1 MFKNPLKY
9 QQGGATPSQE
19 EQKVLV
25 AFIQWLPKRVKEFQ
39 GMRPEAIAQALDGM
53 SKTAEGKKQLQQL
66 MMQFQQEME
75 NESQAF
81 KQGGKIHDFICKHA
95 RGGRV
100 DCGCKED
107 GGEIK
112 EAQEGIKLMPW
123 TANGYGKHPVLLGVN
138 PAEYEKQAI
147 MMRQRPMYAQSGL
160 KIQPGFSYLGEYSIK
175 DAFNPRMNHVAWH
188 GFNVNGEDVA
198 VPTKQG
204 AYWSG
209 RDYDSV
215 YNNEGEKTMSRS
227 MFNNLEDFYTRAL
240 PESNQVK
247 TLDEE
252 KLAGMEN
259 GGKVLKGQ
267 RGLSSGKFDI
277 PFGAYMK
284 TYFNKRSTPD
294 VGAATRR
301 SFGYSTS
308 DGNEYYLEDAN
319 IGRNSVDT
327 WVNVTPK
334 KDTIIMQK
342 LPSDHINDLE
352 GYQMEAIMQRMRPD
366 IKRVNNQENGGKVEK
381 AETGMSKLE
390 ALKKAKETHGY
401 NNSQARF
408 AYANAKNA
416 LRNQGLRG
424 RELRQSAREM
434 ISRGTREPIVAI
446 DPTSPVQGVA
456 VATLPNGSPLPAQTI
471 VGSREP
477 RMGNNYDNLTFSNAF
492 LAARNKAGGDNG
504 SFNWRGRKY
513 TTKLG
518 ANNNRT
524 GNNEYSM
531 PGLAPVVIED
541 PELTI
546 PEFEPIPNNTPDLHY
561 ATLVYPGLESMLN
574 PQSVDF
580 SWPTSTWLAN
590 QNNISNLF
598 APYRVRDKQ
607 SRVLMVGSPSLYK
620 PSAMAFKNGGKVE
633 KAQSGG
639 NVNILGKITPYT
651 NPVSTMPMDSS
662 EVVYNPLFRSLV
674 FKDINGND
682 VSWARNYDGSYRY
695 RNGKDIMDFDPN
707 QDADYIP
714 YSKMKAWGRG
724 TSGSTKLSKTD
735 NENLKNLEDKTR
747 LKKKKNLK

>member
-9 QQGGATPSQE
+9 QQGGFAPSQDE
-19 EQKVLV
+19 RKVLA
-25 AFIQWLPKRVKEFQ
+25 AFIQWLPKRVKSFQ
-39 GMRPEAIAQALDGM
+39 GMRPEQIAQALDSM
-53 SKTAEGKKQLQQL
+53 SKTPEGKKQLQQL
-66 MMQFQQEME
+66 MNQFQQEIQE
-75 NESQAF
+75 DSQSF

-95 RGGRV
+95 RGGKV
-100 DCGCKED
+100 DCGCK
-107 GGEIK
+107 
-112 EAQEGIKLMPW
+112 QEGGNISK
-123 TANGYGKHPVLLGVN
+123 N
-138 PAEYEKQAI
+138 
-147 MMRQRPMYAQSGL
+147 QRS
-160 KIQPGFSYLGEYSIK
+160 
-175 DAFNPRMNHVAWH
+175 
-188 GFNVNGEDVA
+188 
-198 VPTKQG
+198 
-204 AYWSG
+204 
-209 RDYDSV
+209 
-215 YNNEGEKTMSRS
+215 
-227 MFNNLEDFYTRAL
+227 
-240 PESNQVK
+240 
-247 TLDEE
+247 
-252 KLAGMEN
+252 
-259 GGKVLKGQ
+259 
-267 RGLSSGKFDI
+267 LSSGRFDI

-294 VGAATRR
+294 VGVATRR

-327 WVNVTPK
+327 WVNVTPQ

-342 LPSDHINDLE
+342 LPSGHINDLE
-352 GYQMEAIMQRMRPD
+352 DYQMEAIMQRMRPD

-401 NNSQARF
+401 SNSQVRF

-471 VGSREP
+471 IGSREP

-524 GNNEYSM
+524 ESNEYSM

-561 ATLVYPGLESMLN
+561 ATLVYPVLESMLN

-580 SWPTSTWLAN
+580 SWPTSTWLTN

-633 KAQSGG
+633 KAQEGS
-639 NVNILGKITPYT
+639 IL
-651 NPVSTMPMDSS
+651 D
-662 EVVYNPLFRSLV
+662 F
-674 FKDINGND
+674 
-682 VSWARNYDGSYRY
+682 Y
-695 RNGKDIMDFDPN
+695 RNKWKNDFFD
-707 QDADYIP
+707 
-714 YSKMKAWGRG
+714 
-724 TSGSTKLSKTD
+724 
-735 NENLKNLEDKTR
+735 
-747 LKKKKNLK
+747 